1 MERRETNV
9 ERGGLLQPQLVLTI
23 ASFEMVV
30 KINLTLNPAQEANL
44 NPEVMSLTASV
55 HEGGGVAYEDMRAL
69 RTFVFGSCVLV
80 SFMILFF
87 FVLYLL
93 TI

>member
-1 MERRETNV
+1 
-9 ERGGLLQPQLVLTI
+9 
-23 ASFEMVV
+23 MVV
-30 KINLTLNPAQEANL
+30 KINLTLNPAEEANL

-69 RTFVFGSCVLV
+69 RIFVFGSCALV
-80 SFMILFF
+80 SFMILVF